1 MWPGLLE
8 KKFDMLDRLVYFMW
22 PDYQERIKKF
32 DTLIKTGQFNSCG
45 LIIRKGLRN
54 LIR

>member
-32 DTLIKTGQFNSCG
+32 DTLRQAS
-45 LIIRKGLRN
+45 LIHVA
-54 LIR
+54 